1 MIVKFCGI
9 RRSEDIKAVNEV
21 KPDLIGFVLDRTR
34 RRYVSPD
41 TVSGLRKDLDPKI
54 RVVGVF
60 VDEEISYVVKLL
72 NDGIIDIAQ
81 LHGNESDDYINEVR
95 EKTGALIIKAFGI
108 RSDEDIKRA
117 EASCADLVIVDSP
130 GGGTGEPF
138 NWELLSKIK
147 RPYILAGGL
156 DADNISDAV
165 KISPYGVDVSSGI
178 ETDGYKDITKMKAF
192 KSGKRRQIWHSR
204 RTIHPR
210 DLDECDT

>member
-192 KSGKRRQIWHSR
+192 MAGVKKGR
-204 RTIHPR
+204 
-210 DLDECDT
+210 

>member
-41 TVSGLRKDLDPKI
+41 TISGLRKDLDPKI

-81 LHGNESDDYINEVR
+81 LHGNESDDYIKEVR

-117 EASCADLVIVDSP
+117 EASSADLVIVDSP

-165 KISPYGVDVSSGI
+165 KIAPYGVDVSSGI

-192 KSGKRRQIWHSR
+192 MAGVKKGR
-204 RTIHPR
+204 
-210 DLDECDT
+210 

>member
-81 LHGNESDDYINEVR
+81 LHGNESDDYMKEVR

-165 KISPYGVDVSSGI
+165 KIAPYGVDVSSGI

-192 KSGKRRQIWHSR
+192 MAGVKKGR
-204 RTIHPR
+204 
-210 DLDECDT
+210 